1 MYGSDVN
8 VAIDEL
14 VRELGDDVV
23 SIDGVSERYRTDWS
37 GTSPTA
43 PSALVRPRST
53 EQVSAA
59 LAICDRHGQGVV
71 TQGGLTGLAG
81 GAVPRPG
88 DVALSLERMTG
99 VDEIDHAAATM
110 TVRAGTTLE
119 AAQQAA
125 LDAGFE
131 LTYDLGARGT
141 ATVGGNVA
149 TNAGGN
155 RVVRYGMTR
164 EHVLG
169 LEGVLADGTVVSS
182 LNKLLKNNAGYDVK
196 QLFIGTEGTLGV
208 VTRVVLRLRPAPAS
222 RTTALLAC
230 PDYDAVLAN
239 LTAFRRLPHLSAFEV
254 MWPAYYDVIAD
265 RRGGV
270 TPPIAIGEGRAAL
283 VELTGDE
290 ADGDLELME
299 SMIAQAIGTGTVTD
313 AFLARSAADT
323 EAIWAMREA
332 GPTDGIAGLLHFD
345 VGLPTGEIDRFV
357 AAVEERLARRW
368 PGVSVYPFGH
378 IADGNVHC
386 NPTVGTDDPAVVEQI
401 DRIVYDTVA
410 EFGGSVSAEHG
421 IGTVKRPYLDR
432 SRSEAEIALM
442 RRLKQALDPNGILN
456 PGKVV

>member
-1 MYGSDVN
+1 MN
-8 VAIDEL
+8 AAIEEL
-14 VRELGDDVV
+14 VAELGDDVV
-23 SIDGVSERYRTDWS
+23 ATDDISERYRTDWT

-43 PSALVRPRST
+43 PAALVRPRTT
-53 EQVSAA
+53 EQVAAA
-59 LAICDRHGQGVV
+59 LAICDRHGQTVV

-99 VDEIDHAAATM
+99 IDEIDHAAATM

-119 AAQQAA
+119 AAQHAA

-155 RVVRYGMTR
+155 RVIRYGMTR

-182 LNKLLKNNAGYDVK
+182 LNKLLKNNAGYDLK

-208 VTRVVLRLRPAPAS
+208 VTRVVFRLRPAPTS

-239 LTAFRRLPHLSAFEV
+239 LSSFRRVPHLSAFEV
-254 MWPAYYDVIAD
+254 MWPSYYDVIAE
-265 RRGGV
+265 RRGGI
-270 TPPIAIGEGRAAL
+270 TPPIDIGSGRAA
-283 VELTGDE
+283 VIELSGDDP
-290 ADGDLELME
+290 DGDLVLME
-299 SMIAQAIGTGTVTD
+299 SMIGEAIAQETVTD

-332 GPTDGIAGLLHFD
+332 GPTDGIVGLQHFD
-345 VGLPTGEIDRFV
+345 VGLPTGDIDRFV
-357 AAVEERLARRW
+357 ATVERRLAEVW
-368 PGVSVYPFGH
+368 PDVVVYAFGH

-386 NPTVGTDDPAVVEQI
+386 NPTVGTDDHDVVE
-401 DRIVYDTVA
+401 RMESIVYDTVA
-410 EFGGSVSAEHG
+410 EFAGSVSAEHG
-421 IGTVKRPYLDR
+421 IGTVKKPYLDR
-432 SRSEAEIALM
+432 SRSATEIALM
-442 RRLKQALDPNGILN
+442 RRLKDALDPNGILN